1 MSAVSSSGSSLGDLA
16 TGAIVSVA
24 IGDHAVAFA
33 SEGRPVV
40 LIDIGDAPDVFAATE
55 AAVSPRWSW
64 WSNRTA
70 LSIIEWGVR
79 PARCWDLSAAHRLLF
94 GGWRSGPEQIWARLH
109 DLDVA
114 SIPHRM
120 PVNLFNQALDARR
133 P

>member
-1 MSAVSSSGSSLGDLA
+1 MNAVSSSGSSLGDLA

-70 LSIIEWGVR
+70 LNIIKWGVR
-79 PARCWDLSAAHRLLF
+79 PANVGISRQHTGCSLVV
-94 GGWRSGPEQIWARLH
+94 GGPNPNRSGR
-109 DLDVA
+109 A
-114 SIPHRM
+114 STTSTWPAFRTACRSTCST
-120 PVNLFNQALDARR
+120 QALDARR